1 MKFYLAAPYTQKASM
16 RAARNVLQALGH
28 EVTSRWIDGLG
39 SNPMADSLSDCI
51 QEAITDFQDINECD
65 TVAVFS
71 DKPSTTGGRD
81 VEFGYAYGIRK
92 KIVVIGPV
100 RNVFMALPNI
110 MHFEDWNAFLRSLG
124 QGGMRNHLR
133 SVTDS

>member
-1 MKFYLAAPYTQKASM
+1 MKFYLAASYSKRASI

-28 EVTSRWIDGLG
+28 EVTSRWIDGQHVDPG
-39 SNPMADSLSDCI
+39 TDSENDSI
-51 QEAITDFQDINECD
+51 EAAITDFQDINDCE
-65 TVAVFS
+65 TVVVFT
-71 DKPSTTGGRD
+71 DKPSTTGGMH

-110 MHFEDWNAFLRSLG
+110 MHFDDWNAFVNSLG
-124 QGGMRNHLR
+124 QDGLRNHLR
-133 SVTDS
+133 SVPSE